1 MLPELRDLVPGGG
14 RVKHETVR
22 LDSVYFDTEQHDLL
36 RHGVVL
42 RCRTGQ
48 ADAGWQLTVPA
59 GDARTEIRV
68 DPTGSHT
75 TVPKELAALT
85 AGVRRGQSLRHIVT
99 VHTDR
104 TAQRVSGADD
114 QVVVEVADDRVEAV
128 APGRRAAT
136 LSSWREIRTELGPA
150 GGRDVLDAVDAR
162 LIGSGA
168 TASTSP
174 NEVVRALG
182 VSAAGVAGHRPART
196 AGEVLVGYLAEQD
209 DALITGDLTLRRGLG
224 GIHPT
229 RVATRRLR
237 STLRVFADFLDPD
250 RAQAFD
256 ADLSWYAGLLGGVRD
271 REVQRAR
278 FTAAIA
284 ELPEELVLG
293 PVGSRIEQ
301 HLLTEQLQQQ
311 KTLDK
316 AMNSKRYFALLTDS
330 RGWVTDPPFTALA
343 AQRPAKLRGAVRA
356 AERKVIEH
364 LAAGLGGNGDDE
376 ELHKA
381 RKAAKRARYAAELT
395 RNVVGRKKAKHSIRR
410 YQELQDIL
418 GEYRDAVVAA
428 DLLRRIAAGTPA
440 HPDENGFTY
449 GLLYARELR
458 RAADTRQDAAGWAD
472 DL

>member
-1 MLPELRDLVPGGG
+1 V
-14 RVKHETVR
+14 T
-22 LDSVYFDTEQHDLL
+22 
-36 RHGVVL
+36 L

-48 ADAGWQLTVPA
+48 ADDAGWQLTVPA

-104 TAQRVSGADD
+104 TVQRVRGAAD
-114 QVVVEVADDRVEAV
+114 QVVVEVTDDRVDAV

-136 LSSWREIRTELGPA
+136 LSSWREIGRTLGPA
-150 GGRDVLDAVDAR
+150 GGENLLDAVDAR
-162 LIGSGA
+162 LTGSGA
-168 TASTSP
+168 TVSTGP
-174 NEVVRALG
+174 NEVARALG
-182 VSAAGVAGHRPART
+182 VTAVGVAGHRPART
-196 AGEVLVGYLAEQD
+196 AGEVLGGYLADQD

-237 STLRVFADFLDPD
+237 STLRVFADFVDPA

-256 ADLSWYAGLLGGVRD
+256 AELSWYAGLLGGVRD

-316 AMNSKRYFALLTDS
+316 AMNSATGNSRTSSANTGTRWWRPTCYGGSPPAPRPTPMRTVSPTGCSTPGNCAAPRTPDRTRPAGPTICRLDRPASAVVFPGVKR
-330 RGWVTDPPFTALA
+330 GVTD
-343 AQRPAKLRGAVRA
+343 R
-356 AERKVIEH
+356 
-364 LAAGLGGNGDDE
+364 
-376 ELHKA
+376 
-381 RKAAKRARYAAELT
+381 
-395 RNVVGRKKAKHSIRR
+395 
-410 YQELQDIL
+410 
-418 GEYRDAVVAA
+418 
-428 DLLRRIAAGTPA
+428 
-440 HPDENGFTY
+440 
-449 GLLYARELR
+449 
-458 RAADTRQDAAGWAD
+458 
-472 DL
+472 